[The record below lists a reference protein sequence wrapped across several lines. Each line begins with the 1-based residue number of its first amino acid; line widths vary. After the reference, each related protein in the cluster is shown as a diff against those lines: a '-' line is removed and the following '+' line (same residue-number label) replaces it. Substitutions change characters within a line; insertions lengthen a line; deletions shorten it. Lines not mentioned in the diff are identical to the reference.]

1 VPKVNTAEA
10 RLNRRVEDTGAEVR
24 DFFRKL
30 ADDQRGGEVLEYAI
44 ILGVIAIAALTLV
57 TSYGS
62 KVLARWQTLNSS
74 M

>member
-1 VPKVNTAEA
+1 
-10 RLNRRVEDTGAEVR
+10 LR
-24 DFFRKL
+24 DLFRKI
-30 ADDQRGGEVLEYAI
+30 ARDERGGEVLEYAI